1 MNSIRG
7 PVGNVNKKRELQYLL
22 EDLIKDLSKLPD
34 EIYVGP
40 FEQELIDEVK
50 KKIELLSKIQLG
62 QVQVLD
68 SIQYVLGELRVGLDD
83 WEMAYVLITKM
94 IDDIQDF
101 LDWEDSWTP

>member
-1 MNSIRG
+1 M
-7 PVGNVNKKRELQYLL
+7 GNVNKKRELSYLL
-22 EDLIKDLSKLPD
+22 EDLVKDLSKLPD

-40 FEQELIDEVK
+40 YEQELIDVVNQKLEQ
-50 KKIELLSKIQLG
+50 LSTIQLG

-68 SIQYVLGELRVGLDD
+68 SIQYTLGELRVGLDD

-101 LDWEDSWTP
+101 LDWEDSWK

>member
-1 MNSIRG
+1 MG
-7 PVGNVNKKRELQYLL
+7 AEVGNVNKKRELSYLL
-22 EDLIKDLSKLPD
+22 EDLVKDLSKLPD

-40 FEQELIDEVK
+40 YEQELIDVVNQKLEQ
-50 KKIELLSKIQLG
+50 LSTIQLG

-68 SIQYVLGELRVGLDD
+68 SIQYTLGELRVGLDD

-101 LDWEDSWTP
+101 LDWEDSWK

>member
-1 MNSIRG
+1 VKSIGG

-22 EDLIKDLSKLPD
+22 EDLVKGLSKLPD

-40 FEQELIDEVK
+40 FEQELIDEVNQ
-50 KKIELLSKIQLG
+50 KIELLSKIQLG

-68 SIQYVLGELRVGLDD
+68 TIQYVLGELRVGLDD
-83 WEMAYVLITKM
+83 WERPYLLITKM

-101 LDWEDSWTP
+101 LDWEDSWK